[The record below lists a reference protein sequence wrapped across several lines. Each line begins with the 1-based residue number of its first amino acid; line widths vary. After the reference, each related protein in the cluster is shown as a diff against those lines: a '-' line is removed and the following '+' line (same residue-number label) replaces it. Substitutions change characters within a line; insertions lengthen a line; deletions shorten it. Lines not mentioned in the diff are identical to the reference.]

1 MGTSLLSRTVDVIT
15 RDLPHAGATFG
26 AVLAAHAG
34 AGWGLVSLAGVGGA
48 AAGLTLALAAE
59 GARTV
64 WARTLRRQRA
74 RNARAAER
82 IRRAAARAAARP
94 ARTGLDVVDPADLDS
109 GFGLSA
115 RALGDDLVDL
125 DSGPFPPAST
135 PAPTILGNG
144 RVPAPLSRR

>member
-1 MGTSLLSRTVDVIT
+1 MAISLVSRVTDTIAKE
-15 RDLPHAGATFG
+15 LPHAGATAA
-26 AVLAAHAG
+26 AVYAAHAG
-34 AGWGLVSLAGVGGA
+34 AGWFATGA
-48 AAGLTLALAAE
+48 AGAAGALAGLTLALAAE
-59 GARTV
+59 GGRTV